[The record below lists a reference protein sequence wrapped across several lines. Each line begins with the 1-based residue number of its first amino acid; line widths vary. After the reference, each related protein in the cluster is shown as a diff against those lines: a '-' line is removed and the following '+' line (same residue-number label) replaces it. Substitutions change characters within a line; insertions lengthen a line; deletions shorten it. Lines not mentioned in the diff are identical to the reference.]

1 MASAA
6 KSGNSDKRDSADDDA
21 AAPPPA
27 KAKKSGGVLPLLLG
41 SAVLS
46 SALASG
52 GTWFLTHKQHSAA
65 AKAEAEAAPAAD
77 QAAADGADKAGPLQP
92 ALYLDL
98 TPAFVVNLADEDA
111 MRFLQVEV
119 QLMARD
125 PKAIDAVKDHMP
137 RIRNTLMLLFSQQH
151 AHDIASRQAK
161 EALQKQALDEVQ
173 KALQEENAAAAIEA
187 VYFTSFVMQ

>member
-6 KSGNSDKRDSADDDA
+6 KAGKDKQDIADEAEDAAPAA
-21 AAPPPA
+21 AAP
-27 KAKKSGGVLPLLLG
+27 KKRGPLLLLLG

-46 SALASG
+46 AALASG
-52 GTWFLTHKQHSAA
+52 VTWFLTHKHPAA
-65 AKAEAEAAPAAD
+65 AKSAAESEQPAD
-77 QAAADGADKAGPLQP
+77 QAAADAPADKGGPPQP

-125 PKAIDAVKDHMP
+125 PKVIDAVKDHMP
-137 RIRNTLMLLFSQQH
+137 RIRNALMLLFSQQH
-151 AHDIASRQAK
+151 AHDIASRPAK

-173 KALQEENAAAAIEA
+173 KALQEENAAAGVEA

>member
-6 KSGNSDKRDSADDDA
+6 KAGKDEQDIDDEA
-21 AAPPPA
+21 AEAPPPA
-27 KAKKSGGVLPLLLG
+27 AKKQRGPLPMLVG

-46 SALASG
+46 ALLASG
-52 GTWFLTHKQHSAA
+52 GTWFLTHKHSAEAKPA
-65 AKAEAEAAPAAD
+65 AAGDQPADQAPAAPD
-77 QAAADGADKAGPLQP
+77 NAAPPQPVQP

-125 PKAIDAVKDHMP
+125 PKVIDAAKDHMP
-137 RIRNTLMLLFSQQH
+137 RIRNALMLLFSQQH
-151 AHDIASRQAK
+151 AHDIATRAAK
-161 EALQKQALDEVQ
+161 EALQKQALDEVT
-173 KALQEENAAAAIEA
+173 KALQEENAAAAVEA

>member
-6 KSGNSDKRDSADDDA
+6 KAGKDKQDLDDDRTEEAPAPA
-21 AAPPPA
+21 AA
-27 KAKKSGGVLPLLLG
+27 KKPRGPLLLLAG

-46 SALASG
+46 ALAAAG
-52 GTWFLTHKQHSAA
+52 GTWFLTHKHSADSQPA
-65 AKAEAEAAPAAD
+65 ASGQPAD
-77 QAAADGADKAGPLQP
+77 QAAAAPADNTAPPQP

-119 QLMARD
+119 QLMTRD
-125 PKAIDAVKDHMP
+125 PKVIDAAKDHMP
-137 RIRNTLMLLFSQQH
+137 RIRNALMLLFSQQH
-151 AHDIASRQAK
+151 THDIATRAAK
-161 EALQKQALDEVQ
+161 EALEKQALDEVQ
-173 KALQEENAAAAIEA
+173 KALQEENAAAGVEA